1 MSRPLHPAVAGAQDA
16 PMASRQPHLLLLL
29 LAVLAG
35 SAVAQDD
42 DITIYRC
49 TDAKGR
55 LTLQDSPCAKDQ
67 SQQTR
72 RMLQPQDPPAH
83 ATPAAVAPAMAPPSR
98 EPPPTIARYAPRPM
112 YECVRPD
119 GGTYT
124 SDDGAG
130 NPRWVSSAWPIY
142 DDGPM
147 YAPGI
152 AFARSSTSGNAG
164 PAGGASGSV
173 RNPSS
178 GNGAPQIHFRNTR
191 RPEPPSRP
199 PPRHGRG
206 HGRGHGFDFGYGGG
220 MWVQDECNALP
231 QAEVCSRLRDRRE
244 EIRRRFFNAQE
255 TERATL
261 DKEER
266 GINAR
271 LSEDCGG
278 A

>member
-1 MSRPLHPAVAGAQDA
+1 MSCRHALP
-16 PMASRQPHLLLLL
+16 LLL
-29 LAVLAG
+29 LACCIIG
-35 SAVAQDD
+35 SAGAQDD

-49 TDAKGR
+49 TDAQGR

-72 RMLQPQDPPAH
+72 RMLQPQDPP
-83 ATPAAVAPAMAPPSR
+83 PRAAPVVAAPPALR
-98 EPPPTIARYAPRPM
+98 PAPEPQRTVIRYAPRPM

-124 SDDGAG
+124 SDDGSG
-130 NPRWVSSAWPIY
+130 NPRWVSSAWPIH
-142 DDGPM
+142 DDGLM

-152 AFARSSTSGNAG
+152 VFSRDGATSSVRSATASSTS
-164 PAGGASGSV
+164 SSVGSQ
-173 RNPSS
+173 SS
-178 GNGAPQIHFRNTR
+178 GNGAPQIHFQSVR
-191 RPEPPSRP
+191 RPEPSSRP
-199 PPRHGRG
+199 PHRPG
-206 HGRGHGFDFGYGGG
+206 HGHGHGHGFDFGYGGG
-220 MWVQDECNALP
+220 MWVRDECDALP

-261 DKEER
+261 GKEER

-278 A
+278 T

>member
-1 MSRPLHPAVAGAQDA
+1 MSCRHALPW
-16 PMASRQPHLLLLL
+16 LL
-29 LAVLAG
+29 LACCIIG
-35 SAVAQDD
+35 SAGAQDD

-49 TDAKGR
+49 TDAQGR

-72 RMLQPQDPPAH
+72 RMLQPQDPPPRAAP
-83 ATPAAVAPAMAPPSR
+83 ATPAPPALRPAP
-98 EPPPTIARYAPRPM
+98 EPQRTVIRYAPRPM

-130 NPRWVSSAWPIY
+130 NPRWVSSAWTIY
-142 DDGPM
+142 DSGLM
-147 YAPGI
+147 HAPGI
-152 AFARSSTSGNAG
+152 TFTRAS
-164 PAGGASGSV
+164 PAGSASPVNSASPASSASSPSSSVRSQSSGS
-173 RNPSS
+173 
-178 GNGAPQIHFRNTR
+178 GAPQIHFQSVR

-199 PPRHGRG
+199 PHRPG
-206 HGRGHGFDFGYGGG
+206 HGHGFDFGYGGG
-220 MWVQDECNALP
+220 MWVRDECDALP

-261 DKEER
+261 GKEER